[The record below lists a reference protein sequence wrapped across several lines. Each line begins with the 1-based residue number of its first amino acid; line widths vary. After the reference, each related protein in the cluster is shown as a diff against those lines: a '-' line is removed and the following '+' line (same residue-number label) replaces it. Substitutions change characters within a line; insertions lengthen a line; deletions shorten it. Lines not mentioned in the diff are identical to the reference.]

1 MHLSQVI
8 YWKHT
13 FCHPILA
20 THLGKIGD
28 VKWVHVDQA
37 LSLSLLS
44 SLLGW
49 ALKQDS
55 HNGNGNICPRSCQQR
70 NC

>member
-1 MHLSQVI
+1 MFTFMALSSPFPVI

-44 SLLGW
+44 
-49 ALKQDS
+49 DVV
-55 HNGNGNICPRSCQQR
+55 R
-70 NC
+70 NFIKRH